1 MAWDEGEF
9 EIARHDADHFMR
21 LAVEQ
26 KLGTQ
31 HMRVPVQPVLQKR
44 IADDCDLLALII
56 FGPDQLPKIAGQA
69 GRALRD
75 LRRIAESAKAD
86 LQEGLGPEFRDFD
99 ITELHPKNF
108 VRKHLWDEFEGNGH
122 GNGNG
127 NGNSGTTAPE
137 AAELSPASGPS
148 LLTPGEP
155 PPYDSEAT

>member
-1 MAWDEGEF
+1 VFDLSIEK
-9 EIARHDADHFMR
+9 I
-21 LAVEQ
+21 L
-26 KLGTQ
+26 
-31 HMRVPVQPVLQKR
+31 VLVV
-44 IADDCDLLALII
+44 LALII

-69 GRALRD
+69 GKALRD

-127 NGNSGTTAPE
+127 TGNSGTAPQE
-137 AAELSPASGPS
+137 GASLSPANGAP
-148 LLTPGEP
+148 LLVPGDP

>member
-1 MAWDEGEF
+1 MFDLS
-9 EIARHDADHFMR
+9 ITKILV
-21 LAVEQ
+21 LAV
-26 KLGTQ
+26 
-31 HMRVPVQPVLQKR
+31 
-44 IADDCDLLALII
+44 IALIV

-99 ITELHPKNF
+99 INDLNPKAF
-108 VRKHLWDEFEGNGH
+108 VRKHLWEEFDGT

-127 NGNSGTTAPE
+127 NGGSVPVPQ
-137 AAELSPASGPS
+137 AAATPQADGASSLSP
-148 LLTPGEP
+148 GES

>member
-1 MAWDEGEF
+1 VFDLSIEK
-9 EIARHDADHFMR
+9 I
-21 LAVEQ
+21 LVLVV
-26 KLGTQ
+26 LG
-31 HMRVPVQPVLQKR
+31 
-44 IADDCDLLALII
+44 LII
-56 FGPDQLPKIAGQA
+56 FGPDQLPKMAGQA

-127 NGNSGTTAPE
+127 NGTSSAAPQE
-137 AAELSPASGPS
+137 AQGALAPTNGAP
-148 LLTPGEP
+148 LLAPGEP
-155 PPYDSEAT
+155 PPWDSEAT